1 MKNKLASYYRYCICC
16 GKWMNSEIVGS
27 YGDKYKEYRCLK
39 CGIIITRTMD
49 LGISCSSYFDVEI
62 EYSFKFEPNSTFDI
76 TKRRRNKV
84 YYISNS
90 FNNEWLYNTK
100 DFKSAYLIV
109 KKLIK
114 NKDLF

>member
-16 GKWMNSEIVGS
+16 GKRMNSRIIGFHT
-27 YGDKYKEYRCLK
+27 DQYKEYRCLN
-39 CGIIITRTMD
+39 CGIIVTRT
-49 LGISCSSYFDVEI
+49 LNLHTSNYFDVEV
-62 EYSFKFEPNSTFDI
+62 EYSYKFQENSSFDI
-76 TKRRRNKV
+76 TKRRGNKV
-84 YYISNS
+84 FYISNS
-90 FNNEWLYNTK
+90 FNGEWLYREK